1 MVMSMKTYYEL
12 LGVPQDAGIAEI
24 KRAYREKLLK
34 YHPDKSGRPDHRIAV
49 FQEAYQILSRDAS
62 RKEYDRTVDDARRK
76 LGMDNDGS
84 GLDIYSLD
92 EFSIIEEAD
101 QDLYVKDC
109 PRCHAI
115 ESFRL
120 TEDDLEQGGE
130 QECEIIAQCASC
142 SLWLRVQYSIV

>member
-1 MVMSMKTYYEL
+1 MSTHYEL
-12 LGVPQDAGIAEI
+12 LEVPEDAGIDEI

-34 YHPDKSGRPDHRIAV
+34 YHPDKSGQPDHRIAV

-62 RKEYDRTVDDARRK
+62 RKEYDLTVSEARRK
-76 LGMDNDGS
+76 LGFFKDGS

-92 EFSIIEEAD
+92 DFSIMEQAD
-101 QDLYVKDC
+101 QDIYVKDC

-120 TEDDLEQGGE
+120 TEDDLEQGSW

-142 SLWLRVQYSIV
+142 SLWLRVQYTII